1 MSFTERTKAPFRLD
15 VVGSFLRPDAIKEA
29 RKENDVKGHLEI
41 EYPLTADRIRVLS
54 GTKI

>member
-29 RKENDVKGHLEI
+29 RAAMTIVSLVFA
-41 EYPLTADRIRVLS
+41 PLFGNGII
-54 GTKI
+54 G

>member
-29 RKENDVKGHLEI
+29 RAA
-41 EYPLTADRIRVLS
+41 YADGAISAEQLLAS
-54 GTKI
+54 GLHVGL

>member
-29 RKENDVKGHLEI
+29 RAAYAEMCIRDSKQHHNDI
-41 EYPLTADRIRVLS
+41 P
-54 GTKI
+54 